1 MQQLLR
7 TQPESSAARAT
18 ERGAS
23 TGKAKRDLD
32 LSLNLPRL
40 RGSRSHEHRRRTTT
54 SHAATVRDQS
64 ANRTQWFCAPA
75 QHVINDATKLAASHT
90 TDSTRGCNLDGTT
103 LLTNVQFVVD
113 LCAVAV
119 TLQSRRVRRSGGGSL
134 RCASFCAARTV
145 YVETILSTR
154 LRKCWLYATR
164 KARVLSHSRLF
175 FAIPR
180 SPWFG
185 GIEDRLQLAFS
196 SRRRPS
202 VQFAIGGSAASL
214 PIPEGTSRCV
224 AICVPTLAR
233 RLIDRTRLPPSAH
246 REEARITPLQSGG
259 NGGVPE
265 HWLQAAS
272 RLS

>member
-119 TLQSRRVRRSGGGSL
+119 TLQSRRVRRSGGRLAPLRFVLRGSDRVRRDDFVDEIEEML
-134 RCASFCAARTV
+134 AVRDA
-145 YVETILSTR
+145 
-154 LRKCWLYATR
+154 KG
-164 KARVLSHSRLF
+164 ARVVSFEAVLRD
-175 FAIPR
+175 P
-180 SPWFG
+180 P
-185 GIEDRLQLAFS
+185 
-196 SRRRPS
+196 
-202 VQFAIGGSAASL
+202 L
-214 PIPEGTSRCV
+214 PLVRW
-224 AICVPTLAR
+224 
-233 RLIDRTRLPPSAH
+233 
-246 REEARITPLQSGG
+246 
-259 NGGVPE
+259 N
-265 HWLQAAS
+265 
-272 RLS
+272 